1 VDDIAEF
8 AFEGSAGMA
17 ALAAVL
23 GSLRRDPPEAF
34 AGSPVESFID
44 YMNHDTG
51 LPRSE
56 VLRYTMANGA
66 GLIARPSGTEPKL
79 KVYLSAKEKSKEAS
93 LAATQKMKDEISEY
107 IGKNNA

>member
-17 ALAAVL
+17 AMNDVL
-23 GSLRRDPPEAF
+23 EALRKDPPKTF
-34 AGSPVESFID
+34 AGSPVQSFVD
-44 YMNHDTG
+44 YKHHDTG

-56 VLRYTMANGA
+56 VLRYTMSNGA

-79 KVYLSAKEKSKEAS
+79 KVYLSAKESSRDAS
-93 LAATQKMKDEISEY
+93 LALTQKMKEEISEY
-107 IGKNNA
+107 IGKNRL